1 MSKMRK
7 GYDAQ
12 DRVLG
17 RFQRDARSSNS
28 NSAAAQC
35 MKGSAERKAYREKM
49 AKKNRLKAKNES
61 VGMRFIRKHYQKD
74 DE

>member
-1 MSKMRK
+1 MRK

-49 AKKNRLKAKNES
+49 AKKNEVVMSGSYIPWQYRNL
-61 VGMRFIRKHYQKD
+61 
-74 DE
+74 

>member
-1 MSKMRK
+1 MSKMKK

-49 AKKNRLKAKNES
+49 SKKSQVVMSGSYIPEQYRNL
-61 VGMRFIRKHYQKD
+61 
-74 DE
+74 

>member
-49 AKKNRLKAKNES
+49 AKKNEVVMSGSYIPWQYRNL
-61 VGMRFIRKHYQKD
+61 
-74 DE
+74 

>member
-1 MSKMRK
+1 MSKMKK

-28 NSAAAQC
+28 NSAAMQC

-49 AKKNRLKAKNES
+49 ANKSQVVMAGSYIPEQYRNL
-61 VGMRFIRKHYQKD
+61 
-74 DE
+74 

>member
-1 MSKMRK
+1 MSKMKK

-28 NSAAAQC
+28 NSAVAQC
-35 MKGSAERKAYREKM
+35 MRGSAERKAYREKM
-49 AKKNRLKAKNES
+49 AKKNQVVMAGSYIPEQYRNL
-61 VGMRFIRKHYQKD
+61 
-74 DE
+74 

>member
-17 RFQRDARSSNS
+17 RFQRDARSSNA
-28 NSAAAQC
+28 NSATVQC
-35 MKGSAERKAYREKM
+35 MKGSEERKAYREKM
-49 AKKNRLKAKNES
+49 SKKSQVVMSGSYIPEQYRNL
-61 VGMRFIRKHYQKD
+61 
-74 DE
+74 

>member
-28 NSAAAQC
+28 NSAAVQC

-49 AKKNRLKAKNES
+49 AKKNEVVMSGSYIPWQYRNL
-61 VGMRFIRKHYQKD
+61 
-74 DE
+74 